1 MAKRAVPFMEG
12 TARKWFYP
20 VCRRFLADAFHLHG
34 VGLPVDDDGQVTGTG
49 GAAHLGG
56 DAVVDDGHGRRSS
69 RGSCGRSGVHLH
81 GSFFLRFRLLVEVF
95 HLLREHGVNHTVFVV
110 CGESLF
116 RKLLAQVFHAGLDQG
131 LPDGR

>member
-1 MAKRAVPFMEG
+1 MEG

-56 DAVVDDGHGRRSS
+56 DAVVVTVMDGAAAAGAAAGAVFTCTGASS
-69 RGSCGRSGVHLH
+69 FGSG
-81 GSFFLRFRLLVEVF
+81 FL
-95 HLLREHGVNHTVFVV
+95 
-110 CGESLF
+110 
-116 RKLLAQVFHAGLDQG
+116 
-131 LPDGR
+131 